1 MAHSF
6 IFCQGHRT
14 TLRVRP
20 WANTIQQSRP
30 QHFSHA
36 RIHHTTMGRR
46 NLLVTVTWV
55 DAKEVRPHSLENA
68 KGYIV
73 EVVDALDENIQTTL
87 EIPYSHEIVL

>member
-1 MAHSF
+1 M
-6 IFCQGHRT
+6 
-14 TLRVRP
+14 
-20 WANTIQQSRP
+20 
-30 QHFSHA
+30 
-36 RIHHTTMGRR
+36 
-46 NLLVTVTWV
+46 TVTWV